1 LKGSMRLGV
10 LLLKRVR
17 DGNVRGGAPWTKV
30 NRKNK
35 RAV

>member
-1 LKGSMRLGV
+1 M

-30 NRKNK
+30 VKKNK